1 MSFYCSYF
9 ITLLYIYVY
18 KYILSQKFINFQ
30 MTHICFEYYRRDK
43 EKFSVCLACTM
54 NCSYIYIL
62 NREKKFSLYSSS
74 NVYIRRNILRSKHH
88 FKKQKDKTFTSNSIF
103 YIFTQIHN
111 GLLYYIHVLNREKN
125 FSSKVKV

>member
-30 MTHICFEYYRRDK
+30 MTHICLNTT
-43 EKFSVCLACTM
+43 EKTRKKFFVCLACTM
-54 NCSYIYIL
+54 NCSYIYVL
-62 NREKKFSLYSSS
+62 SREKKFSLYSSS
-74 NVYIRRNILRSKHH
+74 NVYIRHILRSKHH
-88 FKKQKDKTFTSNSIF
+88 FKKQKDKTFTTSSIF
-103 YIFTQIHN
+103 YTIQFKFTTN
-111 GLLYYIHVLNREKN
+111 LLYYIHVLNREKN

>member
-1 MSFYCSYF
+1 MPRVYNE
-9 ITLLYIYVY
+9 LLIYLRI
-18 KYILSQKFINFQ
+18 KS
-30 MTHICFEYYRRDK
+30 
-43 EKFSVCLACTM
+43 
-54 NCSYIYIL
+54 
-62 NREKKFSLYSSS
+62 REKVLTLYSSS